1 MSLAPTRCLL
11 AQSLEAEATTGAV
24 GKFKESC
31 VLHAD
36 DISVTQT
43 N

>member
-1 MSLAPTRCLL
+1 MLLAPTRCLL
-11 AQSLEAEATTGAV
+11 AHSWEAEPTTGAI

-31 VLHAD
+31 VFYAD